1 MKTKEWLREQLKIKN
16 ITQKELA
23 DGTGIS
29 VNAIS
34 KIIRGERLG
43 SPESW
48 EKILNFLEYDGSI
61 YSFDSE
67 ELIEEIKQDIEEFGE
82 DEQCYLF
89 YQIIDNNIIFDNY
102 DFIVDEMPLT
112 KEELKENYIITSLKN
127 ALEFL
132 ERQNEIL

>member
-29 VNAIS
+29 VNAVS

-61 YSFDSE
+61 YSFDSG

-102 DFIVDEMPLT
+102 DFIVEDIPLT